1 MIISAFLY
9 LHFHLRPLTM
19 EMSLFHDAIVWAKP
33 RTANQ
38 LHFLTC
44 IILTWKSFE
53 FTIFHPICF
62 DNQTKLLKVPN
73 CWSWKA
79 ELLLFLFV
87 ATSPF
92 VETRG
97 GNNWK
102 WGSISLSV
110 VTAFNLHNADQRE
123 EREKEV
129 PKVSNI
135 SNCNFYDRVVLTNV
149 TFPEKGGRALHQV
162 VSPRSREQCQPGPP
176 SNNTFSLI
184 FSRKFADNLF
194 FILLI
199 NPKSHLVLQKT
210 KRHSTMAKHFV
221 TNCKKPLCCILENN
235 LTRILY
241 QQNFPTELQVLNLW
255 SGPRHIIVLG
265 TRTISCLTNSHR
277 ISKESF
283 WNPQK
288 QTNKSTTNSYKLSAS

>member
-123 EREKEV
+123 ERERGAKSF
-129 PKVSNI
+129 KYLQLQFLRS
-135 SNCNFYDRVVLTNV
+135 SCFDKCD
-149 TFPEKGGRALHQV
+149 F
-162 VSPRSREQCQPGPP
+162 SRERGESSP
-176 SNNTFSLI
+176 SGRFSTV
-184 FSRKFADNLF
+184 KGAV
-194 FILLI
+194 
-199 NPKSHLVLQKT
+199 P
-210 KRHSTMAKHFV
+210 
-221 TNCKKPLCCILENN
+221 
-235 LTRILY
+235 TRPAL
-241 QQNFPTELQVLNLW
+241 
-255 SGPRHIIVLG
+255 
-265 TRTISCLTNSHR
+265 
-277 ISKESF
+277 K
-283 WNPQK
+283 
-288 QTNKSTTNSYKLSAS
+288 